1 MVILII
7 MMHITPRAAATK
19 IQPPSQLL
27 HWIQPQHNRRRSFPQ
42 LHHFQSYSGSSA
54 TSDSVKSYKDAGYNN
69 EEVIGG
75 TAEERANLAEALMHT
90 LNVGP
95 IADDLFCE
103 EVDMFLRFQERHRM
117 RLRKE

>member
-7 MMHITPRAAATK
+7 MMHITPRAAATI

-27 HWIQPQHNRRRSFPQ
+27 HWIQPQHNRRQSFPQ

-69 EEVIGG
+69 EEGIGG
-75 TAEERANLAEALMHT
+75 TAEESAILAEALMHT
-90 LNVGP
+90 NVGP

-103 EVDMFLRFQERHRM
+103 EVDMFLRCRERHRM
-117 RLRKE
+117 RLRRE